1 MKYSDYRQNIK
12 AGDVIATSHRAPWY
26 RSRYDFKISV
36 VRAATKSTYSHVG
49 IVANWAGRLMVLE
62 AVEPFVRIYP
72 LSNIANEVG
81 EFYHIPIPSKIDF
94 EGCGALDFAL
104 SKVGQ
109 PYSQI
114 DAVRSVFTRL
124 KDYAK
129 WECAE
134 YVQSCLNAAEI
145 DILSVKSTP
154 EEVVRALQEM
164 GAACIL
170 VQKD

>member
-1 MKYSDYRQNIK
+1 MKYSDYRKNIK

-26 RSRYDFKISV
+26 RSWYDFKIAV

-49 IVANWAGRLMVLE
+49 IIANCGGRLMVLE

-81 EFYHIPIPSKIDF
+81 EFYHIPTPAKIDF

-124 KDYAK
+124 KSDSR

-134 YVQSCLNAAEI
+134 YVQSCLKAAGI
-145 DILSVKSTP
+145 DISDVKSTP
-154 EEVVRALQEM
+154 EEVVLALQKM

-170 VQKD
+170 VEKD

>member
-1 MKYSDYRQNIK
+1 MKYSDYRKNIK
-12 AGDVIATSHRAPWY
+12 AGDVIATSRRAPWY
-26 RSRYDFKISV
+26 RSWYDFKISV
-36 VRAATKSTYSHVG
+36 VRAATKSTYSHIG
-49 IVANWAGRLMVLE
+49 IVADWGGRLMVLE
-62 AVEPFVRIYP
+62 AVEPYVRIYP
-72 LSNIANEVG
+72 LSNIAQEAG

-104 SKVGQ
+104 TKVGQ

-124 KDYAK
+124 KSDSR

-134 YVQSCLNAAEI
+134 YVQSCLNAAGI
-145 DILSVKSTP
+145 DIIAVKSTL